1 MSQKNPYTR
10 NKIMTHYS
18 DSEIISKLKYY
29 KSLPEKA
36 RRHFLALEYERLG
49 FGSQRY
55 LSSIFGCSRNTITR
69 GSQELKVSSSLDYT
83 RQRKPGGGRKKKSF
97 Q

>member
-1 MSQKNPYTR
+1 
-10 NKIMTHYS
+10 MTHYS
-18 DSEIISKLKYY
+18 DSEISLKLKYY
-29 KSLPEKA
+29 KNLPEKA

-69 GSQELKVSSSLDYT
+69 GSQELTEGSNVDYS